1 MSLFVEDIYASFI
14 MEPLDKIPLK
24 NDRQMG
30 SNSSIKMEIRWAYEL
45 LWYHGNRFTKLYG
58 TIIKKKITKWEE

>member
-45 LWYHGNRFTKLYG
+45 LWYHGSLDLLNFQ
-58 TIIKKKITKWEE
+58 